1 MSSLPNLP
9 LIEKSEPVKTFR
21 LTVEEAIF
29 LPRLVDN
36 RNELLYLEL
45 VTRLTNITGAEIVN
59 MIFTNSRGNSRF
71 NDKTQEVWY
80 CAFEHDT
87 AVQEV
92 AYHRKRIQEDTEEFG
107 NEVIYREFFADF
119 TGVFHDAQALPPGE
133 GILGADPKTAYPLGQ
148 KLAHQLRAEGGRGI
162 IYPSVR
168 KSGGICL
175 VVFHR
180 ESVQNARLG
189 GRWKMSWSKE
199 GELNMEKIEEEQIYQ
214 TGPGIRTSYTD
225 G

>member
-1 MSSLPNLP
+1 
-9 LIEKSEPVKTFR
+9 
-21 LTVEEAIF
+21 
-29 LPRLVDN
+29 
-36 RNELLYLEL
+36 
-45 VTRLTNITGAEIVN
+45 
-59 MIFTNSRGNSRF
+59 MIFTNSRRNSRF

-92 AYHRKRIQEDTEEFG
+92 AHHRKRIQDDTDEFG

-119 TGVFHDAQALPPGE
+119 MGVFQDAQGLPPGE

-168 KSGGICL
+168 RPGGICL
-175 VVFHR
+175 VAFHR
-180 ESVQNARLG
+180 GIVQNARLG
-189 GRWKMSWSKE
+189 DRWKMSWSKE
-199 GELNMEKIEEEQIYQ
+199 GELNMEKIGEEQIYQ
-214 TGPGIRTSYTD
+214 TGPVIRTSYTD
-225 G
+225 R

>member
-1 MSSLPNLP
+1 M
-9 LIEKSEPVKTFR
+9 
-21 LTVEEAIF
+21 EEAIF
-29 LPRLVDN
+29 LPHLVDN

-59 MIFTNSRGNSRF
+59 MIFTNSRRNSRF

-92 AYHRKRIQEDTEEFG
+92 AHHRKRIQDDTDEFG

-119 TGVFHDAQALPPGE
+119 MGVFQDAQGLPPGE

-168 KSGGICL
+168 RPGGICL
-175 VVFHR
+175 VAFHR
-180 ESVQNARLG
+180 GIVQNARLG
-189 GRWKMSWSKE
+189 DRWKMSWSKE
-199 GELNMEKIEEEQIYQ
+199 GELNMEKIGEEQIYQ
-214 TGPGIRTSYTD
+214 TGPVIRTSYTD
-225 G
+225 R